1 MPYILSGIALFV
13 IIAAVSVFGYFV
25 FPVIALLGLLTA
37 VALLAFRW
45 LRAADALPTPSRP
58 AETPTRGAHR
68 GDAQTANER
77 VGQG

>member
-1 MPYILSGIALFV
+1 MPYILSGLALFV
-13 IIAAVSVFGYFV
+13 VVAAVSVFGYFV
-25 FPVIALLGLLTA
+25 VPVAALLVLLTV

-45 LRAADALPTPSRP
+45 LRAADALPAPSRP

-68 GDAQTANER
+68 GNAQTANER